1 MTAPGG
7 AAGPDDAALR
17 ALAEALLRERLGGDT
32 SPAAPVADGPAP
44 LSYQQE
50 RLWLL
55 EQMHPGTAAYNEL
68 FAVSLRGPL
77 DADRLDAALAQ
88 VVRRHDVLRTAI
100 RLDGPRPVQVVA
112 ADAAAPLRVESWEHL
127 PAARREAAATERIRA
142 LARQP
147 FDLARAPLLRAHL
160 ARLDAG
166 EHVLALVLHHV
177 VTDGWSL
184 RLLLAELVAHY
195 DAGGRAP
202 LPPLSAQYADYARR
216 QRVDGPGERERLA
229 FWVRSLAGAPTEL
242 ELPTDRPFPPVAGHD
257 GAEHVFAVDPAVL
270 DGVRALAAA
279 QRATPFMVL
288 LAAFDVVLSRWSG
301 QDDVVVGTPVLNRP
315 SSATEGLV
323 GFFVN
328 TVPLRADLSGRPTF
342 RTLVDQV
349 RDGVIP
355 ALEHQDVP
363 FERIVQTVRTAPDA
377 RRAPLFQVMFALH
390 NLPDEPPAPRGL
402 SIAPVA
408 GLHHSAKFDLTLAFV
423 ETGGALRGHLEYRTD
438 LFDAPT
444 VARLAGHLT
453 TLLADAVAD
462 PDRPIGALRLMDPG
476 ERAAVLRDW
485 HPPTLPRP
493 NDATLHEAFA
503 AQVARTPDAVAVVDG
518 DERLTYAALAARVD
532 RLAARLRHAGVSR
545 GTPVALR
552 LGRGTDLVVAVLAVL
567 RAGGAY
573 VPTDPQAPPQRLRH
587 ILDDTAAPLLLTHR
601 GLAADTP
608 ARPGTEVLLVDAIE
622 EPDHAPLPLEP
633 GDGDDLAYVIYTSG
647 STGIPKGVRIPHRT
661 VGWLMRAARER
672 FGVGADD
679 VWTMSHAYTFDVS
692 VWELFGALLHG
703 GRLVIVPHPVSRDPD
718 ALWRLLDREGVTVL
732 SQTPTAFQSLV
743 SAQPP
748 DAALTRLR
756 LVTLAG
762 ERLDFRRLEPWFA
775 RRPDT
780 HPRVVNL
787 LGATETTVHS
797 TERLVRASETGSP
810 RSYVGGPLPGVRLLV
825 VDDELRPVPLGVPGE
840 LLVGGECVGL
850 GYLRRDEL
858 TAERFVADPLGSPM
872 RCYRTGDLV
881 RRGADGDLE
890 YLGRADDQVK
900 IRGFRVEL
908 GEVEAALREHPAVAE
923 AVVALAGTAADQRL
937 VAYVVAAGDG
947 GPPAPGELRDFLR
960 GRLPEYMLPAA
971 VAAIPELPRTTSG
984 KLNRRA
990 LPAPPAADEA
1000 RTADYTAPRTGTER
1014 TLAAV
1019 FAELLGASRIGI
1031 DDNFFEL
1038 GGHSVLA
1045 VQAHRRIR
1053 DASIP
1058 VEVIDLFQY
1067 PTVRTLARRAGGG
1080 QQDDADLRR
1089 ARGRGARRRAALT
1102 RHAPDT
1108 GSEET
1113 RDDIRR

>member
-7 AAGPDDAALR
+7 PAGPADGELR
-17 ALAEALLRERLGGDT
+17 ALAEALLRERLGGDAR
-32 SPAAPVADGPAP
+32 PAGPIADGPAP

-55 EQMHPGTAAYNEL
+55 EQLHPGTAAYNEL

-100 RLDGPRPVQVVA
+100 RLDGARPVQVVT

-127 PAARREAAATERIRA
+127 PAERRETAAAERIRA
-142 LARQP
+142 LAREP
-147 FDLARAPLLRAHL
+147 FDLARAPLLRAYL

-166 EHVLALVLHHV
+166 HHVLALTLHHL

-184 RLLLAELVAHY
+184 RVLLAELVAHY

-202 LPPLSAQYADYARR
+202 LPPLTAQYADYARR
-216 QRVDGPGERERLA
+216 QRADGPGAEERLA

-242 ELPTDRPFPPVAGHD
+242 ELPVDRPHPPVAGHD
-257 GAEHVFAVDPAVL
+257 GAEHTFTVDPAVL

-288 LAAFDVVLSRWSG
+288 LAAFDVVLSRWSR
-301 QDDVVVGTPVLNRP
+301 QDDVVVGTPVANRH

-342 RTLVDQV
+342 RALVDRV
-349 RDGVIP
+349 RDSVVP

-363 FERIVQTVRTAPDA
+363 FERIVQAVRAAPDA
-377 RRAPLFQVMFALH
+377 RRNPLFQVMFALH
-390 NLPDEPPAPRGL
+390 NLPEEPPAPGGL
-402 SIAPVA
+402 SIAPVP

-462 PDRPIGALRLMDPG
+462 PDRPIGSLRLMDPH
-476 ERAAVLRDW
+476 ELAAVLLDW
-485 HPPTLPRP
+485 HPPALPRTGG
-493 NDATLHEAFA
+493 ATLHEAFA
-503 AQVARTPDAVAVVDG
+503 AQAARTPDAVAVVDG
-518 DERLTYAALAARVD
+518 AERLTYAALAERVD
-532 RLAARLRHAGVSR
+532 RLAARLRRAGVTR
-545 GTPVALR
+545 GTLVALR
-552 LGRGTDLVVAVLAVL
+552 LGRGADLVVAVLAVL

-587 ILDDTAAPLLLTHR
+587 ILDDTAAPFLLTR
-601 GLAADTP
+601 SSLAADAP
-608 ARPGTEVLLVDAIE
+608 ARPGTEVLLVDAPD
-622 EPDHAPLPLEP
+622 EPDATGAAPVPFEP

-647 STGIPKGVRIPHRT
+647 STGTPKGVRIPHRT
-661 VGWLMRAARER
+661 VRWLCRAARER
-672 FGVGADD
+672 FGIGGDD
-679 VWTMSHAYTFDVS
+679 VWTLFHAYTFDVS

-703 GRLVIVPHPVSRDPD
+703 GRLVIVPHAVSRDPG

-732 SQTPTAFQSLV
+732 SQTPTAFHGLV
-743 SAQPP
+743 AAQPP
-748 DAALTRLR
+748 GAALPRLR
-756 LVTLAG
+756 LVALAG
-762 ERLDFRRLEPWFA
+762 ERLDFRRLGPWFA
-775 RRPDT
+775 RYADT

-797 TERLVRASETGSP
+797 TERLVRAHETGSA
-810 RSYVGGPLPGVRLLV
+810 RSYVGGPLPGARLLV

-881 RRGADGDLE
+881 RRSVDGDLE
-890 YLGRADDQVK
+890 YLGRADTQVK

-908 GEVEAALREHPAVAE
+908 GEIEAALRAHPAVAE
-923 AVVALAGTAADQRL
+923 AVVALAGKDADQRL
-937 VAYVVAAGDG
+937 VAYVVPAGDG
-947 GPPAPGELRDFLR
+947 GEIRPALGELRDFLR

-971 VAAIPELPRTTSG
+971 VAHLADLPRTTSG
-984 KLNRRA
+984 KLDRRA
-990 LPAPPAADEA
+990 LPAPPAADAA
-1000 RTADYTAPRTGTER
+1000 RTAAYTAPRTGTER
-1014 TLAAV
+1014 TLAGI
-1019 FAELLGASRIGI
+1019 FAELLGAQRIGI

-1053 DASIP
+1053 AAAIP

-1067 PTVRTLARRAGGG
+1067 PTVRALALCAGGG
-1080 QQDDADLRR
+1080 QQDGADL
-1089 ARGRGARRRAALT
+1089 
-1102 RHAPDT
+1102 
-1108 GSEET
+1108 
-1113 RDDIRR
+1113 